1 MAIVDQQGRLF
12 GRLNLVDAVLVLLA
26 IAIVPVGYGAYALF
40 RTPPPRLLG
49 VEPGTLQQESRLRIR
64 IHGEHLRPYMRVSF
78 GERQGST
85 FLFGSVSTAE
95 VDVDNLPPGTYDVVL
110 YDYAQERDR
119 LPNALTIT
127 PSPLPSTQV
136 VVAGMLTGLTDET
149 AAQIP
154 DGMTIPGVGEV
165 LRVGRPVP
173 EVTRVFTGRSTV
185 EIPVATSVRVP
196 LEIRVG
202 CAVRVREGIPDC
214 VIGTVGLAPRVVLLL
229 ETPLGKLPF
238 QVDQVR
244 GPQPLDAVE
253 VRVRF
258 VGDPTVLALLEH
270 GDRDLGPAMNEF
282 AAGAEVIEAGPVRR
296 LPTPVTVLAD
306 THLLVGSDLAAR
318 DVTLRL
324 QGQRSTSGWI
334 YRTEPLRPGGVFELR
349 TTEYELRGAL
359 VVVSERGG
367 PAEVPGR

>member
-1 MAIVDQQGRLF
+1 MPIVDQQGRLF

-26 IAIVPVGYGAYALF
+26 IAIVPIGYGAYALF
-40 RTPPPRLLG
+40 RTPAPRLLA
-49 VEPGTLQQESRLRIR
+49 VEPSTLQEESRLRIR

-78 GERQGST
+78 GDRQAAT
-85 FLFGSVSTAE
+85 FLFGGVRTAE

-119 LPNALTIT
+119 LPNAITIT

-136 VVAGMLTGLTDET
+136 VVAGMLTGLTEET
-149 AAQIP
+149 AAQVP
-154 DGMTIPGVGEV
+154 EGMVIPGVGEV

-185 EIPVATSVRVP
+185 EIPVATSVRLP

-214 VIGTVGLAPRVVLLL
+214 VIGSVGLAPRVVLLL
-229 ETPLGKLPF
+229 ETALGKLPF
-238 QVDQVR
+238 QIDQVR
-244 GPQPLDAVE
+244 GPQPLDAVD

-258 VGDPTVLALLEH
+258 VGAPTVLALLQR
-270 GDRDLGPAMNEF
+270 GDRDLGTATNEL
-282 AAGAEVIEAGPVRR
+282 AAGAEVVEAGPVRR
-296 LPTPVTVLAD
+296 LPTPVTVLAES
-306 THLLVGSDLAAR
+306 HLLVGSDQAAR

-324 QGQRSTSGWI
+324 QAQRSTAGWI
-334 YRTEPLRPGGVFELR
+334 YGTEPLRPGGAFELR
-349 TTEYELRGAL
+349 TEAYELRGAVL
-359 VVVSERGG
+359 AVVADGG
-367 PAEVPGR
+367 PAEVSRP